1 MSMHFPVPLALPLP
15 LLPMN
20 RRAIED
26 QIELLIAL
34 LDATDGDPESED
46 DNEDCC
52 PAWDDDAR
60 MCSLGRI
67 GYDSPLQDPD
77 AEPDDDDEE
86 DDWPGGNVDDEPQA
100 AEGAD
105 YYRLLPTYGVDQTL
119 GPLNE
124 IEAERQRRW
133 DMGCR

>member
-1 MSMHFPVPLALPLP
+1 MSMHFPMPTALPLP
-15 LLPMN
+15 PMS

-26 QIELLIAL
+26 QIELLIAM

-52 PAWDDDAR
+52 PGWDDDAR
-60 MCSLGRI
+60 MFSLGRI

-100 AEGAD
+100 AEGED
-105 YYRLLPTYGVDQTL
+105 YYRLLPTYGVDQSL
-119 GPLNE
+119 GPLNHS
-124 IEAERQRRW
+124 EAEQARQR
-133 DMGCR
+133 DMGWPE